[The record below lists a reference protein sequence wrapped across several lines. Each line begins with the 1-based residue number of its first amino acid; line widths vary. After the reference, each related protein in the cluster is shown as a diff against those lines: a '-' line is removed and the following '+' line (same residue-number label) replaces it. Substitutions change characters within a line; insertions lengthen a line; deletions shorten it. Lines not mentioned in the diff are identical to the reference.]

1 MPGVL
6 KPAAGGW
13 RLLGAPALMLS
24 SSALFALMGACVKA
38 ASPQYSTGEIVM
50 YRSLFGVCF
59 MAVLLRR
66 RGSTLRTPV
75 PWMHIW
81 RSTLGVTALC
91 LWLAAIGGLPLG
103 TAMTL
108 NAMSSVWMAAFIVTL
123 ALLPG
128 RPRGVVEAPLVAAVL
143 VGFAGV
149 TLLLR
154 PTLGGG
160 QGWAALAGLMSGV
173 GAALAY
179 LQVVALGRAGEPEER
194 VVFYFSATGIAAGL
208 PLALLGGGL
217 NAHTPAGIALLL
229 AIGLSATIAQL
240 LMTRAFA
247 LGHPLVNGV
256 LQYSSIAF
264 SVGLGVWWFGDP
276 LDAQTV
282 LGMLLIVGAG
292 VAATR
297 LRSR

>member
-1 MPGVL
+1 MRGVL
-6 KPAAGGW
+6 KPALTGW
-13 RLLGAPALMLS
+13 RVLGAPALVLL

-38 ASPQYSTGEIVM
+38 ASPQYSAGEMVM
-50 YRSLFGVCF
+50 YRSLVGVCF
-59 MAVLLRR
+59 MAVLLHR
-66 RGSTLRTPV
+66 RGGTLRTSV
-75 PWMHIW
+75 PWMHAW
-81 RSTLGVTALC
+81 RSGLGVGALC
-91 LWLAAIGGLPLG
+91 LWLVAITGLPLG

-108 NAMSSVWMAAFIVTL
+108 NSMSSVWMAAFIVAL

-128 RPRGVVEAPLVAAVL
+128 RRRDIVEAPLVFAVL
-143 VGFAGV
+143 VGFSGV
-149 TLLLR
+149 ALLLR
-154 PTLGGG
+154 PTLGGH
-160 QGWAALAGLMSGV
+160 QGWSALAGLLSGV

-194 VVFYFSATGIAAGL
+194 VVFYFSATGIGAGL
-208 PLALLGGGL
+208 LLTLAGGGF
-217 NAHTPAGIALLL
+217 NPHTPAGMALLL
-229 AIGLSATIAQL
+229 AIGLSATTGQL

-276 LDAQTV
+276 LDAQTM

-292 VAATR
+292 VAATK

>member
-1 MPGVL
+1 MLNPL
-6 KPAAGGW
+6 AGGW

-38 ASPQYSTGEIVM
+38 ASPQYGTGEIVM

-75 PWMHIW
+75 PWMHAW
-81 RSTLGVTALC
+81 RSTLGVAALC
-91 LWLAAIGGLPLG
+91 LWLTAIGGLPLG

-108 NAMSSVWMAAFIVTL
+108 NAMSSVWMAAFIVAL

-128 RPRGVVEAPLVAAVL
+128 RPRGIVEAPLVAAVL

-149 TLLLR
+149 SLLLR

-208 PLALLGGGL
+208 LLALPGGGL
-217 NAHTPAGIALLL
+217 NPHTPAGIALLL
-229 AIGLSATIAQL
+229 TIGLSATIAQL

>member
-1 MPGVL
+1 VPGVL
-6 KPAAGGW
+6 KPPAGGW
-13 RLLGAPALMLS
+13 RLLGAPALMLL
-24 SSALFALMGACVKA
+24 SSALFALMGAC
-38 ASPQYSTGEIVM
+38 
-50 YRSLFGVCF
+50 F

-66 RGSTLRTPV
+66 RGGSLRTPV
-75 PWMHIW
+75 PWMHAW

-108 NAMSSVWMAAFIVTL
+108 NAMSSVWMAAFMVAL

-128 RPRGVVEAPLVAAVL
+128 RRRGIVEPSLVAAVL

-149 TLLLR
+149 ALLLR
-154 PTLGGG
+154 PTLGGS
-160 QGWAALAGLMSGV
+160 QGWAALAGLMSGI

-208 PLALLGGGL
+208 LLTLLSGGL
-217 NAHTPAGIALLL
+217 HPHTPRGIALLL

-264 SVGLGVWWFGDP
+264 SVGLGMWWFGDP

-297 LRSR
+297 LRTR